1 VVFDPSVLKHVVP
14 SMESLALCPTG
25 GESVGGLWVCHA
37 STVELGHDSQSV
49 LVALFKSLLCLA
61 EEEPYE
67 VWTDPE
73 TLNRHAGQYQKLR
86 QEQVPPT
93 DAPLSLQRFTAW
105 LRGHGEHVLA
115 VHQDRQSGIGGRL
128 MNAAQG
134 HPVPRLRTDLS
145 MVQVE
150 NLVFAL
156 DDRWNSPTGVFRSQ
170 ERTWLVGWWT
180 SA

>member
-25 GESVGGLWVCHA
+25 GESVGGLMVCHA
-37 STVELGHDSQSV
+37 STVELGQDSESV
-49 LVALFKSLLCLA
+49 LVELFKSYQCVSH
-61 EEEPYE
+61 EWSYE
-67 VWTDPE
+67 AWTEPE
-73 TLNRHAGQYQKLR
+73 TLQYQAEQYQQWR

-93 DAPLSLQRFTAW
+93 DDPLSLQKFTAW
-105 LRGHGEHVLA
+105 LRERGQDVLA
-115 VHQDRQSGIGGRL
+115 VQRGPSSHRGRL
-128 MNAAQG
+128 INAAQG
-134 HPVPRLRTDLS
+134 HPVPRLPTDLS